1 MISLNEYV
9 KNLYHKE
16 LKECSNRQIYDALL
30 DMTQERAKEKVSNQ
44 GKKKVYYISA
54 EFLIGKL
61 LSNNLINL
69 GIYDEVKAELE
80 AAGKHL
86 TEIEEFE
93 PEPSLGNGGLGRLA
107 ACFLDSI
114 ASLGLN
120 GDGIGLNYHLG
131 LFKQEFENHLQ
142 KESVNPWIEE
152 HSWLTRR
159 DVSYPVKFGN
169 LTVHSCLYDIAVT
182 GYRNRTNQLHL
193 FDIDTVDEGIVT
205 DGISFNKEDIQKNL
219 TLFLYPDDSDEN
231 GHLLRIFQQYFM
243 VSNGAQYILDECVS
257 KGSNLHD
264 LPDYAVIQIND
275 THPTMVIPELIR
287 LLTEK
292 GIEMDEAIEIVS
304 KTCAYTN
311 HTILAEALEK
321 WPIRYLKKV
330 VPHLVPIIEILDD
343 KVRRRFDDTSLA
355 IIDKADNVHMAHI
368 DIHYGFS
375 VNGVAYL
382 HTEILKKNELH
393 KFYEIYPE
401 KFNNK
406 TNGITF
412 RRWLLHCNHLL
423 ADWITS
429 RIGAGYKL
437 DAMELEKLGQF
448 LDDEEALKEVQAIKH
463 QNKKILKEYLKRTQE
478 IEIDDHSIF
487 DIQVKR
493 LHEYKRQQMNAL
505 YVIHKYLEI
514 IKGKIPGRP
523 ITIMF
528 GAKAAPAYVIAK
540 DIIHLILCLEELVN
554 NDPDVSPY
562 LKVVMVKNYNV
573 TLAEKLIPACDISE
587 QISLASKEASGTGN
601 MKFMLNGAI
610 TLGTMDGAKVEI
622 AELVGND
629 NIYIFGQHSE
639 TVIEHYNKRD
649 YCSRN
654 YYENSE
660 VIKTAVDFI
669 VGPELMKI
677 GQKENLERLY
687 HELLN
692 KDWFMT
698 LLDFED
704 YVRVKEQAYKDF
716 EDRDS
721 WMRKMLVNI
730 SKAGFFSSDRTI
742 AQYNED
748 IWKLDKETPKQV

>member
-382 HTEILKKNELH
+382 HTEIPKKNELH

-514 IKGKIPGRP
+514 KKGKIPGRP

-610 TLGTMDGAKVEI
+610 TLGTMDGANVEI